1 LLSLPEEAFM
11 RRTNQSALALLS
23 LACIVLL
30 AACGSAAPA
39 LQYVTIAPTTAT
51 ASVGGTFNFT
61 AQAYYSN
68 GSIQDGTSLVTWA
81 SSNTSVATIAA
92 GGLATSVGAGTT
104 SITATAFGT
113 PGASATLTVTAPVSV
128 SVSPQRTATET
139 GQTVSFT
146 ANVTNGKSGVSW
158 TASAGIIDVNGI
170 FVTPAGPQDVASLVV
185 ETPEKK

>member
-1 LLSLPEEAFM
+1 M

-68 GSIQDGTSLVTWA
+68 GSIQDGTS
-81 SSNTSVATIAA
+81 
-92 GGLATSVGAGTT
+92 LATSVGAGTT